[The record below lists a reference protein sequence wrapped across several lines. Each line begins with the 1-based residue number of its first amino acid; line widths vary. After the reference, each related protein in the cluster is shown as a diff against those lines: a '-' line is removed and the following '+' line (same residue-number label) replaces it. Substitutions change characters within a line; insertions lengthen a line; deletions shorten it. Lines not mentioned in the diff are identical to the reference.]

1 MNHFT
6 PFLGLWAWEDDKELK
21 RCIDFSY
28 NHETNKLV
36 LKVIN
41 QGECVWDAENLKLKR
56 IVEDGIDVYF
66 FNSNWTSQD
75 GKKMFS
81 MEAEFVESNKEG
93 TFVNVQEI
101 TIINENR
108 LKHVLL
114 GYHFEH
120 DKEEWVPF
128 RVETFLNKMPE
139 ITK

>member
-1 MNHFT
+1 MCYYRILSGVVMNHFT

-21 RCIDFSY
+21 RC
-28 NHETNKLV
+28 
-36 LKVIN
+36 
-41 QGECVWDAENLKLKR
+41 
-56 IVEDGIDVYF
+56 IDVYF

-93 TFVNVQEI
+93 TFVNIQEI
-101 TIINENR
+101 TIVNENR
-108 LKHVLL
+108 LKHVLQ

-128 RVETFLNKMPE
+128 RVETFLNKLPE
-139 ITK
+139 TSK